1 MTLKESWPLRR
12 KNGRRKTKQ
21 GATLVKSTVRTS
33 SFWAGAALIVGALGV
48 GNGDFASTVRAQDA
62 TIEVGKVLV
71 DNAVKGE
78 KPDLST
84 GSFSVGLRFKLEA
97 PGNEVGN
104 GDGLGML
111 FSVASGWHDGF
122 RAHYNWRD
130 GRITFQIGRV
140 KEKSAVGVRSERG
153 FLPGVMRDVV
163 AVYDADNDEMSL
175 YVDGEKVGVASYSGP
190 IDILEQPL
198 SVGFAGFGV
207 GSNRMFVD
215 KLEYWK
221 RPLTAAE
228 VAERNAARPK
238 AELEAAQALAF
249 FVDGGNAINLDVA
262 DAQIE
267 TILTLDVPEETKANA
282 RRTAV
287 FKALND
293 KDFGKLAKLAF
304 AEAERL
310 LAEEKTPN
318 DAESQA
324 VRNARLS
331 RYIEIKFALK
341 ACSSVE
347 LCGDAVAAEA
357 RRLTNELNKR
367 FSDERATIEKID
379 ALGNA
384 VGSIQK
390 IEKDAKRRY
399 EETLKTLDAAS
410 QRRIYVAPNG
420 NDVADGSRD
429 NPVATL
435 AKAFEIAQSWAK
447 DANDQGE
454 NAVVV
459 ELANGVYRVDR
470 TAALDGVANV
480 VVKPESGAKAVLTGA
495 VEVDNFQTLSDGAKT
510 SKTVADAASRFQET
524 ARSKIF
530 VADLK
535 ALGVE
540 DCGRLASRGYGVG
553 EKVAPLPSLYVDGES
568 QTLARWPNVGD
579 AALKFGDVVS
589 QGDEMN
595 GKKTT
600 TLRYDFDRPN
610 GWRLSGNADADDIWA
625 FGLYVWEWAANF
637 RRVEKIDR
645 DAKSLTVD
653 YPDANGRF
661 HYYFVNVLEELDA
674 PGEYYVDRNNG
685 LLYFYAPDALSSVD
699 ALKAAAVEFDVFDGR
714 FVDVKNSRRILL
726 QNIELKGGRET
737 AVAFDNCVESYFV
750 GGKIEQFGGNGALIL
765 NGEYCGILDSRL
777 RELGASGV
785 RIRGGDRSKLKRAN
799 HWLSNC
805 FISDFSRIDRVYA
818 PALQFNGCGLAATN
832 NLICDSPH
840 HGMRTDGNDIY
851 IARNEV
857 HSVVYEYSDQ
867 SGIDIFCDPTF
878 RGIVIE
884 ENLWRHIGSS
894 FALCGQAGIR
904 LDDSIS
910 GVAMIGN
917 VFYRSSGGNFGG
929 IQIHGG
935 KDNLCL
941 DNVFVDCKQAFSFSP
956 WGNERYETF
965 VKERF
970 PENVGKQA
978 FIDAYPFFDEIFEN
992 PNRNFIVGNDAINC
1006 ELFNR
1011 NGDGLNVF
1019 VANMLRTVETP
1030 ENVDAFLT
1038 DSKALRGWLEEVAGR
1053 KLERIGLRENWN
1065 GAEAPV
1071 SPMFTTPQH

>member
-1 MTLKESWPLRR
+1 MKR
-12 KNGRRKTKQ
+12 KNDVIGLKTKFRRL
-21 GATLVKSTVRTS
+21 TLGL
-33 SFWAGAALIVGALGV
+33 GAATFIAAATVGH
-48 GNGDFASTVRAQDA
+48 GDFASTARAQDA
-62 TIEVGKVLV
+62 ALAVGKIIV
-71 DNAVKGE
+71 DEAVKGE

-140 KEKSAVGVRSERG
+140 KEKSAVSAVSERG

-190 IDILEQPL
+190 IDVFDRPL

-249 FVDGGNAINLDVA
+249 FVDGGNAVNLDA
-262 DAQIE
+262 DDAQIE
-267 TILTLDVPEETKANA
+267 TVLTLDVPEETKATA
-282 RRTAV
+282 RRTAL
-287 FKALND
+287 FKALSD
-293 KDFGKLAKLAF
+293 KDFAKAAKLAF

-310 LAEEKTPN
+310 LAEEKTLN

-324 VRNARLS
+324 ARNARLS
-331 RYIEIKFALK
+331 RYVEIEFALK
-341 ACSSVE
+341 ACSSAE
-347 LCGDAVAAEA
+347 LCGDDVAAEA
-357 RRLTNELNKR
+357 RRLINALKKR
-367 FSDERATIEKID
+367 FSDERAIIAKID

-384 VGSIQK
+384 VGSVQK

-399 EETLKTLDAAS
+399 ETTLKVLDAAS
-410 QRRIYVAPNG
+410 QRTVYVAPNG
-420 NDVADGSRD
+420 NDAADGSRET
-429 NPVATL
+429 PVATL
-435 AKAFEIAQSWAK
+435 AKAFEIAQHWAK
-447 DANDQGE
+447 DANKESG

-459 ELANGVYRVDR
+459 ELADGVYRVDR
-470 TAALDGVANV
+470 TAALDGVSDV
-480 VVKPESGAKAVLTGA
+480 VVKPASGAKAVLTGA
-495 VEVDNFQTLSDGAKT
+495 VEVDNFQTLNDGAKT
-510 SKTVADAASRFQET
+510 SNAVADAASRFQEA

-535 ALGVE
+535 AAGVE
-540 DCGRLASRGYGVG
+540 DCGRLAARGYGVG
-553 EKVAPLPSLYVDGES
+553 EKVAPIPSLYVDGES
-568 QTLARWPNVGD
+568 QTLARWPNVGE

-589 QGDEMN
+589 QGDEVN

-600 TLRYDFDRPN
+600 TLRYNFERPN
-610 GWRLSGNADADDIWA
+610 GWRLAGNADADDIWA

-699 ALKAAAVEFDVFDGR
+699 ALRAASVEFDVFDGR

-726 QNIELKGGRET
+726 KNIELKCGRET

-765 NGEYCGILDSRL
+765 NGEYCGVLDSRL

-785 RIRGGDRSKLKRAN
+785 RIRGGDRATLKRAN
-799 HWLSNC
+799 HWLDNC

-904 LDDSIS
+904 LD
-910 GVAMIGN
+910 
-917 VFYRSSGGNFGG
+917 
-929 IQIHGG
+929 
-935 KDNLCL
+935 
-941 DNVFVDCKQAFSFSP
+941 
-956 WGNERYETF
+956 
-965 VKERF
+965 
-970 PENVGKQA
+970 
-978 FIDAYPFFDEIFEN
+978 
-992 PNRNFIVGNDAINC
+992 
-1006 ELFNR
+1006 
-1011 NGDGLNVF
+1011 
-1019 VANMLRTVETP
+1019 
-1030 ENVDAFLT
+1030 
-1038 DSKALRGWLEEVAGR
+1038 
-1053 KLERIGLRENWN
+1053 
-1065 GAEAPV
+1065 
-1071 SPMFTTPQH
+1071 

>member
-1 MTLKESWPLRR
+1 MTLKRYWPLRR
-12 KNGRRKTKQ
+12 KNERGKRKR
-21 GATLVKSTVRTS
+21 GATDVKSTLRLTT
-33 SFWAGAALIVGALGV
+33 WAGAAAFVAGASWLG
-48 GNGDFASTVRAQDA
+48 GGYFASTALGQDA
-62 TIEVGKVLV
+62 TIEVGKVIV
-71 DNAVKGE
+71 DKAVKGP

-122 RAHYNWRD
+122 RAHYNWRN
-130 GRITFQIGRV
+130 GQITFQIGRV
-140 KEKSAVGVRSERG
+140 KEKSAVGVGSDRG

-163 AVYDADNDEMSL
+163 AVYDAEKDEMTL
-175 YVDGEKVGVASYSGP
+175 YVDGEKVGAASYSGP
-190 IDILEQPL
+190 IDVFDQPL
-198 SVGFAGFGV
+198 SVGFGGFGV

-221 RPLTAAE
+221 RPLTASE

-238 AELEAAQALAF
+238 TELEATQVLAF
-249 FVDGGNAINLDVA
+249 FVEAGNATNLAVD
-262 DAQIE
+262 DSQIE
-267 TILTLDVPEETKANA
+267 TILALDVPEETKATA
-282 RRTAV
+282 RRTALA
-287 FKALND
+287 KALND
-293 KDFGKLAKLAF
+293 KEFAKAAELAF

-310 LAEEKTPN
+310 LAEEKASS

-331 RYIEIKFALK
+331 RYGEIEIAL
-341 ACSSVE
+341 AQCLASE
-347 LCGDAVAAEA
+347 RCGAEVAAKA
-357 RRLTNELNKR
+357 RRLQKTLRER
-367 FSDERATIEKID
+367 FSDEWATFGEIN

-384 VGSIQK
+384 AGAVQK

-399 EETLKTLDAAS
+399 DGTLKALNAAKK
-410 QRRIYVAPNG
+410 RTIFAAPNG
-420 NDVADGSRD
+420 DDAADGSREK
-429 NPVATL
+429 PVATL
-435 AKAFEIAQSWAK
+435 AKAFEIAQRLAK
-447 DANDQGE
+447 DAKEQDGT
-454 NAVVV
+454 AVVV

-480 VVKPESGAKAVLTGA
+480 VVKPAPGAKAVLTGT
-495 VEVDNFQTLSDGAKT
+495 VEVGNFETLSDGAQT
-510 SKTVADAASRFQET
+510 SKAVADAASRFQEA

-535 ALGVE
+535 ADGVE
-540 DCGRLASRGYGVG
+540 DCGRLATRGYGVG
-553 EKVAPLPSLYVDGES
+553 EKVAPIPSLYVDGES

-579 AALKFGDVVS
+579 AALDFGDVVS
-589 QGDEMN
+589 QGDEVN

-610 GWRLSGNADADDIWA
+610 GWKLSGNADADDIWA

-645 DAKSLTVD
+645 DAKTLTVD

-674 PGEYYVDRNNG
+674 PGEYYVDRNAG

-699 ALKAAAVEFDVFDGR
+699 ALKAASVEFDVFDGR
-714 FVDVKNSRRILL
+714 FVDVKNSRRVLL

-737 AVAFDNCVESYFV
+737 AVAFENCVESYFV

-765 NGEYCGILDSRL
+765 NGEFCGVLDSRL

-785 RIRGGDRSKLKRAN
+785 RIRGGDRSTLKRAN
-799 HWLSNC
+799 HWLHNC

-840 HGMRTDGNDIY
+840 HGMRADGNDIY

-904 LDDSIS
+904 LDDAIS

-935 KDNLCL
+935 KDNLSIS
-941 DNVFVDCKQAFSFSP
+941 NVFIDCKQAFSFSP
-956 WGNERYETF
+956 WSDGRYQTF

-978 FIDAYPFFDEIFEN
+978 FIDAYPFFDKIFEN
-992 PNRNFIVGNDAINC
+992 PNRNYFIGNDAINC
-1006 ELFNR
+1006 GLFNR

-1019 VANMLRTVETP
+1019 VGNTLRTVETP
-1030 ENVDAFLT
+1030 ENVDSFLT
-1038 DSKALRGWLEEVAGR
+1038 DSAALRGWLEEVSGR
-1053 KLERIGLRENWN
+1053 KLDGIGLRANWN

-1071 SPMFTTPQH
+1071 SPMFTAPQH

>member
-1 MTLKESWPLRR
+1 MTLRQYWPLRR
-12 KNGRRKTKQ
+12 KNERGKRKR
-21 GATLVKSTVRTS
+21 GATDVKSTLRRAAV
-33 SFWAGAALIVGALGV
+33 WAGATALVASSVVGGS
-48 GNGDFASTVRAQDA
+48 GGFASTAFGQDA
-62 TIEVGKVLV
+62 TIEVGKILV
-71 DNAVKGE
+71 DKAVKGT

-84 GSFSVGLRFKLEA
+84 GSFSVALRFKLEA

-122 RAHYNWRD
+122 RAHYSWRT
-130 GRITFQIGRV
+130 GQITFQIGRV
-140 KEKSAVGVRSERG
+140 KEKSAVSVGSERG

-163 AVYDADNDEMSL
+163 AVYDAENDEMTL
-175 YVDGEKVGVASYSGP
+175 YVDGEKVGAASYSGP
-190 IDILEQPL
+190 IDVFDQPL
-198 SVGFAGFGV
+198 SVGFGGFGV

-221 RPLTAAE
+221 RPLTASE

-238 AELEAAQALAF
+238 AELDAAKALAF
-249 FVDGGNAINLDVA
+249 FVDAGNATNLAVD
-262 DAQIE
+262 DSQIE
-267 TILTLDVPEETKANA
+267 TILALDVPEETKATA
-282 RRTAV
+282 RRTALA
-287 FKALND
+287 KALND
-293 KDFGKLAKLAF
+293 KDFAKAAKLAF

-310 LAEEKTPN
+310 LAEAKTTN

-331 RYIEIKFALK
+331 RYGEIELALT
-341 ACSSVE
+341 ACSSTE
-347 LCGDAVAAEA
+347 RCGAEVATKA
-357 RRLTNELNKR
+357 RRLQKTLRER
-367 FSDERATIEKID
+367 FSDEWATFGEIN

-384 VGSIQK
+384 AGAVQK

-399 EETLKTLDAAS
+399 DGTLKALNAAKK
-410 QRRIYVAPNG
+410 RTIFVAPNG
-420 NDVADGSRD
+420 SDAADGSREK
-429 NPVATL
+429 PVATL
-435 AKAFEIAQSWAK
+435 AKAFEIAQRWAK
-447 DANDQGE
+447 DAKEQDGT
-454 NAVVV
+454 AVVV
-459 ELANGVYRVDR
+459 ELADGVYRVAR

-480 VVKPESGAKAVLTGA
+480 VVKPASGAKAVLTGA

-510 SKTVADAASRFQET
+510 SKAVADAASRFQET

-535 ALGVE
+535 AAGVE
-540 DCGRLASRGYGVG
+540 DCGRLATRGYGVG
-553 EKVAPLPSLYVDGES
+553 EKVAPIPSLYVDGES

-579 AALKFGDVVS
+579 AALDFGDVVS
-589 QGDEMN
+589 QGEVN

-610 GWRLSGNADADDIWA
+610 GWKISGNADADDIWA

-645 DAKSLTVD
+645 DAKTLTVD

-699 ALKAAAVEFDVFDGR
+699 ALKAVSVEFDVFDGR
-714 FVDVKNSRRILL
+714 FVDVKNSRRVLL

-737 AVAFDNCVESYFV
+737 AVAFDNCAETYFV

-785 RIRGGDRSKLKRAN
+785 RIRGGDRSTLKRAN

-904 LDDSIS
+904 LDDTIS

-935 KDNLCL
+935 KDNLAL

-956 WGNERYETF
+956 WSDERYRTF

-978 FIDAYPFFDEIFEN
+978 FVDAYPFFDEIFEN
-992 PNRNFIVGNDAINC
+992 PNRNFIVGNVAING

-1019 VANMLRTVETP
+1019 FANMLRTVETP

-1038 DSKALRGWLEEVAGR
+1038 DSKALRAWLEEVAGR
-1053 KLERIGLRENWN
+1053 KLDKIGLRENWK